1 MDDVQAHLLVP
12 LVMPWLVSLATIA
25 STSSRVLMQIRHGS
39 ELDGGVFP
47 AVIEHIL
54 VEIETMLS
62 QGQDDFHAVDSK
74 SWAPA
79 S

>member
-1 MDDVQAHLLVP
+1 
-12 LVMPWLVSLATIA
+12 
-25 STSSRVLMQIRHGS
+25 MQIRHGS
-39 ELDGGVFP
+39 ELDSGVFP
-47 AVIEHIL
+47 AVIEHTL

-74 SWAPA
+74 SWVPA